1 MSTAVVL
8 FSGQGNVASRLI
20 SGRPAIDYAT
30 VAAREC
36 AEFVVESGPAQFGSA
51 VRQAYESGADVLL
64 LHDVARPLAPVSL
77 LRAVIEA
84 VRAGAAVAAPM
95 LPISDTVKNVS
106 ADGRVLST
114 VDRDTL
120 REVQSP
126 FGISARLLDGPDQ
139 VAAQSPAALAW
150 QLGDGEIMA
159 LAGHPDA
166 FEIGDLTTIALAE
179 QVVAAR
185 T

>member
-8 FSGQGNVASRLI
+8 FAGHENVASRLI
-20 SGRPAIDYAT
+20 SGRPAIEYAT
-30 VAAREC
+30 AAAREC
-36 AEFVVESGPAQFGSA
+36 AELVVESGPAELGSV
-51 VRQAYESGADVLL
+51 VRQSYASGADVVL
-64 LHDVARPLAPVSL
+64 LHDVARPLAPASL
-77 LRAVIEA
+77 LRAVSDA

-106 ADGRVLST
+106 AEGRVLST

-126 FGISARLLDGPDQ
+126 FGISARLLDELDA
-139 VAAQSPAALAW
+139 VAVDSPAALAW
-150 QLGDGEIMA
+150 QLGGGEITA

-166 FEIGDLTTIALAE
+166 FEITDPTTIALAE

-185 T
+185 A

>member
-8 FSGQGNVASRLI
+8 FSGDGNVASRLI
-20 SGRPAIDYAT
+20 SGQPAIQYAT
-30 VAAREC
+30 AAAREC
-36 AEFVVESGPAQFGSA
+36 ADVVVECGPAQLQSVIQR
-51 VRQAYESGADVLL
+51 VREDGADVVL
-64 LHDVARPLAPVSL
+64 LHDVARPLAPVDL
-77 LRAVIEA
+77 LREVIEA
-84 VRAGAAVAAPM
+84 VRGGAAVAAPM

-120 REVQSP
+120 REVQTPYGFS
-126 FGISARLLDGPDQ
+126 GHLLDRPGP
-139 VAAQSPAALAW
+139 VAAQSPAELAW
-150 QLGDGEIMA
+150 QLGNGEITA

-166 FEIGDLTTIALAE
+166 FEVDGPTTIALAE

-185 T
+185 A